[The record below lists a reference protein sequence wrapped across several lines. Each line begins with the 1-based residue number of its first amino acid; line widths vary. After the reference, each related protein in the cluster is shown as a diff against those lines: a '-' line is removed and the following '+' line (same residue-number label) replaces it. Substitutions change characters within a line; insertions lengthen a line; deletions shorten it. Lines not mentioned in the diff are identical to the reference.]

1 MVFFFFGAVT
11 TFCFCFLCPRTFDHL
26 ARCAAAIRAR
36 AAVDRGLRILAFW
49 RESPLREASA
59 TSSCSMTLD
68 EFRQSLT
75 ATEPPAGLTHAVIG
89 KRKVALLGLSFKA
102 DTDDLRESPQ
112 VQLVK
117 QLLAEGRDVTVWD
130 ENVLLGRLVA
140 SNREYI
146 ESTIPHIAGL
156 LCESLDDAIRDAEIV
171 ILATR
176 AVQRD
181 ELQTRLRP
189 D

>member
-1 MVFFFFGAVT
+1 LDSVLASNAQHFG
-11 TFCFCFLCPRTFDHL
+11 
-26 ARCAAAIRAR
+26 RALEI
-36 AAVDRGLRILAFW
+36 VLG
-49 RESPLREASA
+49 
-59 TSSCSMTLD
+59 SC
-68 EFRQSLT
+68 
-75 ATEPPAGLTHAVIG
+75 

-130 ENVLLGRLVA
+130 ENVLFGRLVA

-146 ESTIPHIAGL
+146 ESTIPHIAAL
-156 LCESLDDAIRDAEIV
+156 LCGSLDDALRDAEIV

-181 ELQTRLRP
+181 ELQSRLRP
-189 D
+189 DQSVIDLVNFEKCRRPTTKGRYEGICW